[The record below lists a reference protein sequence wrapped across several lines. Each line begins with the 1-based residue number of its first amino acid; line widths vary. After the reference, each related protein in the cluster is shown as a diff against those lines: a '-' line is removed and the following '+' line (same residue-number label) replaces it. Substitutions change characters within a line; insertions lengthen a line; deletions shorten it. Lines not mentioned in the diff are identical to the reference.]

1 MSEQSQKTGSD
12 FEYSAVPLDK
22 RRSFTTITIIW
33 TGFVFVITSMMAGGG
48 LAAGM
53 TFDGIV
59 SATIIGNLFLSVI
72 GVLVSIIA
80 CRTGLT
86 FALLTRYT
94 FGRKGSRVASLI
106 VPLVNIGWYTI
117 QSAVFGH
124 FIAMVLGVDGGTLE
138 LVLMAASALVMGVFA
153 YYGVSALGILG
164 YIAIPAI
171 IYLSA
176 FTALKSVIIAGGFE
190 NITGHV
196 PGNSMGLTAGI
207 TIVIGTWILTAAT
220 SIADIMR
227 YAKSTLQAAL
237 SAMVGLVLGNT
248 LMILTAAVAAIA
260 MGESDLTALLLGMGL
275 VVPSLIL
282 MTTNIFTTNA
292 ANLYSVSLNLSNA
305 FNMDRRSLIAV
316 VLAVSA
322 ILTLFRPHEVSVLF
336 VLLDVSGMVIPPL
349 AGVLLADYYLVHR
362 AHYEPLETAQ
372 LKGWKLSSWV
382 TWAAASALVYLVHH
396 TVGVGLPSVNGIVF
410 SLVLY
415 PVFNAILDRAP
426 DLATAAER
434 N

>member
-1 MSEQSQKTGSD
+1 MSTAEKTLSD
-12 FEYSAVPLDK
+12 FEYSAVPMDK

-53 TFDGIV
+53 AFKDIV
-59 SATIIGNLFLSVI
+59 GATVIGNVFLSIIGI
-72 GVLVSIIA
+72 LVSVIA

-94 FGRKGSRVASLI
+94 FGRRGSRVASLI

-124 FIAMVLGVDGGTLE
+124 FIALILGVDGGALE
-138 LVLMAASALVMGVFA
+138 LAIMALSAVVMGIFA
-153 YYGVSALGILG
+153 YYGVNALGILG

-171 IYLSA
+171 IYLSL
-176 FTALKSVIIAGGFE
+176 FTAAKSVIVAGGFDKIAAYLPTDQI
-190 NITGHV
+190 NMT
-196 PGNSMGLTAGI
+196 TGI

-227 YAKSTLQAAL
+227 YAKSTTQAAL
-237 SAMVGLVLGNT
+237 SALVGLVLGNT

-305 FNMDRRSLIAV
+305 FNMDRRKLIAI
-316 VLAVSA
+316 VLVVSA
-322 ILTLFRPHEVSVLF
+322 VLTLFRPHEVGVLF
-336 VLLDVSGMVIPPL
+336 MLLDVSGMVIPPL
-349 AGVLLADYYLVHR
+349 AGVLLADYYIVHR
-362 AHYEPLETAQ
+362 AHYEPLDTAI
-372 LKGWKLSSWV
+372 LKNWKIASWV
-382 TWAAASALVYLVHH
+382 TWAAASALVYLVHY
-396 TVGVGLPSVNGIVF
+396 TAGFGLPSVNGIVF

-415 PVFNAILDRAP
+415 PVFNALLDRVPAVQ
-426 DLATAAER
+426 ASKER
-434 N
+434 I